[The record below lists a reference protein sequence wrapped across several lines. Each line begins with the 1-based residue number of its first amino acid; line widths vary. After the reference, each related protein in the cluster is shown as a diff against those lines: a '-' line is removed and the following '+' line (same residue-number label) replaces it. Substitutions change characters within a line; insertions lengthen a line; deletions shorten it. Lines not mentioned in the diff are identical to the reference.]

1 MFDLCT
7 AKHSLTIRP
16 LSGFRCPA
24 LDTDNDGYF
33 SKQDIE
39 RVIDE
44 HMAQQAKIEAKKVR

>member
-16 LSGFRCPA
+16 LSGFRFPA